1 MNRIILIGRLTQDPE
16 LKYTQ
21 NGTAVAT
28 FTLAVNR
35 RFKRDEAD
43 FIPIVVWNKPA
54 ENCASYLGKGSQVAV
69 EGRLQVRS
77 YETQEGQ
84 RRYVTEVVAENVE
97 FLGKSGSSNTA
108 KPAPARESTDE
119 WDKLGREVDLG
130 DIDMIDPIDDDEIPF

>member
-1 MNRIILIGRLTQDPE
+1 LNRIILIGRLTQDPE